1 MGNKHKLTFKFL
13 RKQLYDQ
20 KYILKTQIMS
30 RKHVEKNYYKCS
42 IEIDLEQQSCRVVL
56 ITIRELDNLFFLILT
71 KLKIERKI

>member
-1 MGNKHKLTFKFL
+1 MGNKHKLTFKFF

-20 KYILKTQIMS
+20 KYILS